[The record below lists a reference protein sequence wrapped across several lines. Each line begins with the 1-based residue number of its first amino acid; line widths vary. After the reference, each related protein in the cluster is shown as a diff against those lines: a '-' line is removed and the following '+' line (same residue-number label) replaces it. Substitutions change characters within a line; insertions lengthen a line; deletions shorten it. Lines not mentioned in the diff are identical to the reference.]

1 MSVLAL
7 AVTFAS
13 CLDNFKSF
21 EILKLPLIFTPHLLH
36 KLKLNLCKITQFNPQ
51 ARASISNGSIFEI
64 EELI

>member
-51 ARASISNGSIFEI
+51 ARPSF
-64 EELI
+64 